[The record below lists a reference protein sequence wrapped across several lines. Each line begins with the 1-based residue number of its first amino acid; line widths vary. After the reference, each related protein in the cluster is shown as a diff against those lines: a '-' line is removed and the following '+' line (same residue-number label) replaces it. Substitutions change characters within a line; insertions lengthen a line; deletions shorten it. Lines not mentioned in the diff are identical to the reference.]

1 MDMYAK
7 RSLYFVL
14 SSFIYIYLMSGGN
27 VYKNYFFE
35 LVNVLLTCG
44 GSFMFV
50 ISLF

>member
-14 SSFIYIYLMSGGN
+14 SSFIGIFLMSGGN

-44 GSFMFV
+44 SSFMFV